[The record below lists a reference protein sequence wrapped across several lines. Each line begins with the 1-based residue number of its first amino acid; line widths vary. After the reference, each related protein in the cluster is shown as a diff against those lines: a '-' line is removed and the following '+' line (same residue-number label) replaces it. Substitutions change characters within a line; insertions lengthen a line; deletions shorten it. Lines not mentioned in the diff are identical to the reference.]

1 VATEEAELERLDDLY
16 RRGLKNGLD
25 VEKVG
30 PEGLKDL
37 EPHASGVAALHVRS
51 TGMVDYAG
59 VTRAFA
65 REAEGLAGELRTG
78 VAVEGISETTD
89 RAQVRTPAGTF
100 EARLL
105 VSCAGLQSDR
115 LAAVSGLR
123 ADVKIV
129 PFRGEYY
136 ELKPHKRHLVK
147 NLIYPLPDPAFPFLG
162 VHFTRM
168 VDDVV
173 EAGPNAILGLAREAY
188 RKKAFDFRDVAEIL
202 TYPAVWRLARRYWR
216 TGATEILRSISKGA
230 FTRGLRKLV
239 PEVEKNDLVPAEAGV
254 RAQALTKEGGLVD
267 DFLIVEGKSSV
278 HVLNAPSPAATASIP
293 IGEYIADRVSDRR
306 S

>member
-1 VATEEAELERLDDLY
+1 MFDYAIVGGGIVGLSTARSLSLRYPGADILVLETGASWARHQTGHNSGVIHSGVYHEPGSLKVRFSKEGNATVVEFCQEHLISYEACGKVIVATEEAELERLDDLH

-65 REAEGLAGELRTG
+65 RQVEGLGGELRTG

-105 VSCAGLQSDR
+105 ISCAGLQSDR

-173 EAGPNAILGLAREAY
+173 EAGFNAILGLAREAY
-188 RKKAFDFRDVAEIL
+188 RKTAFDFRDVAEIL
-202 TYPAVWRLARRYWR
+202 TYPAFWRLARRY
-216 TGATEILRSISKGA
+216 
-230 FTRGLRKLV
+230 
-239 PEVEKNDLVPAEAGV
+239 
-254 RAQALTKEGGLVD
+254 
-267 DFLIVEGKSSV
+267 
-278 HVLNAPSPAATASIP
+278 
-293 IGEYIADRVSDRR
+293 
-306 S
+306 